1 MLYSQNTTAK
11 QNLGL
16 TFNENNLFNIYFMS
30 VIILC
35 TYMYFAI
42 SIWIIFTFIAYSCLL
57 IA

>member
-16 TFNENNLFNIYFMS
+16 YFVS

-35 TYMYFAI
+35 TYLYFAI
-42 SIWIIFTFIAYSCLL
+42 SIWIIFTFIVYFCLL

>member
-1 MLYSQNTTAK
+1 MLYAQNTTAK

-42 SIWIIFTFIAYSCLL
+42 SI
-57 IA
+57 